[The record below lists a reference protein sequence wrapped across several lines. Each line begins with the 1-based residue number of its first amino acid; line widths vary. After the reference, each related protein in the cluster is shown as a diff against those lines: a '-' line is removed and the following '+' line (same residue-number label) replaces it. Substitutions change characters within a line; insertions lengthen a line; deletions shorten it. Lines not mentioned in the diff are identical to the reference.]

1 MTPERT
7 KFQIGRDTPKEEVIE
22 MITLFAEREGY
33 RVTPDER
40 TLSIVVK
47 GLLKNVEKYGVPLCP
62 CRPKEISGDLLQDEK
77 LICPCVYLN
86 NEIQMQGACR
96 CRLFVN
102 LEYYRETANFLKE
115 INRL

>member
-47 GLLKNVEKYGVPLCP
+47 GLLK
-62 CRPKEISGDLLQDEK
+62 
-77 LICPCVYLN
+77 
-86 NEIQMQGACR
+86 M
-96 CRLFVN
+96 
-102 LEYYRETANFLKE
+102 
-115 INRL
+115 